1 MWRSSKDLFRDFLA
15 LFGLVSGIALLTAGA
30 ALSQA
35 PGKPSQDSGAT
46 WMMLPPLATAADAV
60 LYEEDP
66 TDTDGK
72 QFPGTVAWQSP
83 TVSPAPGLPPDI
95 IVRADIEVP
104 DRQIKV
110 AWSLRR
116 NSDQALRVSHLI
128 DIKFEVP
135 ADFPHGGIQSVPGLW
150 AKQPALLRAVPRNLS
165 SRVTAGYWLIG
176 VSHVEAALLNSQGR
190 LDIPILYND
199 GRRAILSVNK
209 GTLGARAF
217 AEAFKEWGA
226 EEAVP
231 IGPGWPEL
239 SLPSP
244 TSSVLTRQTLVPLQ
258 IEGGTF
264 KVPASIN
271 DSITLNFVIDS
282 GAADVTISED
292 VVLMLMRRGALNDA
306 DFLGAKSYRLADGRT
321 VPGRTF
327 RIRLLKV
334 GDKVL
339 ENVTGSVLSGKGS
352 LLLGQSFLSRLKSWS
367 IDNKRQVLVLE

>member
-135 ADFPHGGIQSVPGLW
+135 ADFPHGGIQSVPG
-150 AKQPALLRAVPRNLS
+150 
-165 SRVTAGYWLIG
+165 
-176 VSHVEAALLNSQGR
+176 
-190 LDIPILYND
+190 
-199 GRRAILSVNK
+199 RRCH
-209 GTLGARAF
+209 
-217 AEAFKEWGA
+217 
-226 EEAVP
+226 
-231 IGPGWPEL
+231 
-239 SLPSP
+239 
-244 TSSVLTRQTLVPLQ
+244 
-258 IEGGTF
+258 
-264 KVPASIN
+264 
-271 DSITLNFVIDS
+271 
-282 GAADVTISED
+282 
-292 VVLMLMRRGALNDA
+292 
-306 DFLGAKSYRLADGRT
+306 
-321 VPGRTF
+321 
-327 RIRLLKV
+327 
-334 GDKVL
+334 
-339 ENVTGSVLSGKGS
+339 GS
-352 LLLGQSFLSRLKSWS
+352 LRG
-367 IDNKRQVLVLE
+367 